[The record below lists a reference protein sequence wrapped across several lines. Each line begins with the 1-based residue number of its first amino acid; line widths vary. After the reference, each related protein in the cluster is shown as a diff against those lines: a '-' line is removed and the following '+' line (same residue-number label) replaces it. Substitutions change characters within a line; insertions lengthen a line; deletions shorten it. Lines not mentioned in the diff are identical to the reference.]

1 MDSGMI
7 SKIEKAKRYA
17 EEPERV
23 SFQSFVVQFR
33 GTHESH
39 RVTYDRGAGRASCE
53 FLRSAALC
61 SHSMAMERLLDPML
75 TISLG
80 SRVTNRWERR
90 RSLARAAAVGMTTGP
105 AACSGR
111 ALAGDRAAWRPD
123 GGACDAVGGS
133 GYRRDRPFVALER
146 WGERFT
152 ARLYTPDEVAYCR
165 GRVPELAAALPPR
178 PSPKPWAPA

>member
-39 RVTYDRGAGRASCE
+39 RVTYDRGAWSCSCE
-53 FLRSAALC
+53 FFAQRGVC

-80 SRVTNRWERR
+80 SPSDEP
-90 RSLARAAAVGMTTGP
+90 VG
-105 AACSGR
+105 
-111 ALAGDRAAWRPD
+111 
-123 GGACDAVGGS
+123 
-133 GYRRDRPFVALER
+133 E
-146 WGERFT
+146 E
-152 ARLYTPDEVAYCR
+152 EVAR
-165 GRVPELAAALPPR
+165 
-178 PSPKPWAPA
+178 